1 MDVLTQTEN
10 EADYCLGDDS
20 DQTRD
25 AIIEFCADYLDGL
38 LKRTMDLGM
47 YQLEVGKK
55 YRF

>member
-1 MDVLTQTEN
+1 LDVLTQTEN

-25 AIIEFCADYLDGL
+25 AIIEFCAAYLDGL
-38 LKRTMDLGM
+38 LECTKNLGR